1 MNKHD
6 FIQLKA
12 LTKSFSSLNPT
23 NFTYFFLFAV
33 LTTVVTEVIT
43 KTGTISKE
51 KTMSEWKQGLC
62 NPCNDAETC
71 LLGFPCCFSCTSYR
85 NAKGL
90 GKPTPILYGLL
101 ACFVPCFAI
110 NILRG
115 KAREQH
121 GI

>member
-1 MNKHD
+1 
-6 FIQLKA
+6 
-12 LTKSFSSLNPT
+12 
-23 NFTYFFLFAV
+23 
-33 LTTVVTEVIT
+33 
-43 KTGTISKE
+43 
-51 KTMSEWKQGLC
+51 MSEWKQGLC

-101 ACFVPCFAI
+101 ACFLPCFAI

-115 KAREQH
+115 KARLENKTESEINTVGNLRSMGH
-121 GI
+121 LAP